1 MKKTFAYFIS
11 IIVVGGTASSG
22 IQPSPALKG
31 GEEDNSSSSNTN
43 LRNSISTTDGR
54 NLAKKKGPKKKG
66 PFDDDEE
73 TGAACPQFCQLE
85 FSAGVGFINIV
96 ATKTTQAINA
106 VLPKTYTSFDGSITN
121 VTDLIP
127 QINETIIDAFAACGD
142 KYEVTSSSFF
152 SSPPELIKIR
162 YDIEVC
168 GPFIDQNDLIDVE

>member
-1 MKKTFAYFIS
+1 MKKTFAYFVS
-11 IIVVGGTASSG
+11 IVVVGSTATSG
-22 IQPSPALKG
+22 IHPSPALAKG
-31 GEEDNSSSSNTN
+31 GEEDNSSSNTN

-66 PFDDDEE
+66 PFDDEE

-142 KYEVTSSSFF
+142 KYEVTSSSSF
-152 SSPPELIKIR
+152 SSPPELVKIR

-168 GPFIDQNDLIDVE
+168 GPFINQNDLIDVE